1 MKRPARL
8 LLLLFALSMLH
19 ACTFDE
25 DTDPISGDD
34 RDKYAGSWLFY
45 ETPGKKST
53 SYTVTISNDQSNSV
67 QVKLK
72 NFGNVGYSY
81 SAYAIATSTTLTVPE
96 QELAPGLIISGSGSL
111 TDVDEM
117 VWNYSIYAGGDMENY
132 EAVAT
137 R

>member
-1 MKRPARL
+1 MNRPVK
-8 LLLLFALSMLH
+8 LLFLFLALSFFS
-19 ACTFDE
+19 ACTLEE
-25 DTDPISGDD
+25 DTDPLSGDD
-34 RDKYAGSWLFY
+34 RDKYGGSWLFY

-53 SYTVTISNDQSNSV
+53 SYTVTISNDATNSA

-72 NFGNVGYSY
+72 NFGNVGYTY

-96 QELAPGLIISGSGSL
+96 QELAPGLIIYGSANL

-117 VWNYSIYAGGDMENY
+117 IWSYTIIAGGDMENY